1 MARGSAL
8 CWLLAGLW
16 PVPWNGTAGR
26 STIAGQRPASNRHGA
41 EPRAIRPLIITLM
54 LPPAA
59 AFLPEIIFQTSRAS
73 GPGGQNVNK
82 VESRVELRWHL
93 MDSQVLT
100 DDQKQLILEKLGPQ
114 LTAAGLLL
122 LTAQDDRSQL
132 RNKEIVLARF
142 RELLLKSLRRPKPRK
157 ATKPSR
163 SAVRKRLEG
172 KKIHSEKKTSR
183 RRLD

>member
-1 MARGSAL
+1 
-8 CWLLAGLW
+8 
-16 PVPWNGTAGR
+16 
-26 STIAGQRPASNRHGA
+26 
-41 EPRAIRPLIITLM
+41 M

-59 AFLPEIIFQTSRAS
+59 AFLPEITFQTSRAS

-93 MDSQVLT
+93 LNSEILT
-100 DDQKQLILEKLGPQ
+100 DTQKQLILEKLAGQ
-114 LTAAGLLL
+114 LTADGLLL

-142 RELLLKSLRRPKPRK
+142 HELLLKSLRRPKPRK
-157 ATKPSR
+157 ATKPSK

-172 KKIHSEKKTSR
+172 KKMQGEKKANR
-183 RRLD
+183 RML

>member
-1 MARGSAL
+1 
-8 CWLLAGLW
+8 
-16 PVPWNGTAGR
+16 
-26 STIAGQRPASNRHGA
+26 
-41 EPRAIRPLIITLM
+41 M

-59 AFLPEIIFQTSRAS
+59 AFLPEITFQTSRAS

-93 MDSQVLT
+93 AGSQVLS
-100 DDQKQLILEKLGPQ
+100 DGQKALILEKLGGQ
-114 LTAAGLLL
+114 LTAEGLLQ

-142 RELLLKSLRRPKPRK
+142 HALLLKSLRRPKPRK
-157 ATKPSR
+157 ATKPSK

-172 KKIHSEKKTSR
+172 KKKDGEKKANR
-183 RRLD
+183 RRVE

>member
-1 MARGSAL
+1 
-8 CWLLAGLW
+8 
-16 PVPWNGTAGR
+16 
-26 STIAGQRPASNRHGA
+26 
-41 EPRAIRPLIITLM
+41 M

-59 AFLPEIIFQTSRAS
+59 AFLPVITFQTSRAS

-100 DDQKQLILEKLGPQ
+100 DLQKQLILEKLANQ
-114 LTAAGLLL
+114 LTAEGLLL

-142 RELLLKSLRRPKPRK
+142 HELLLKSLRRPKPRK
-157 ATKPSR
+157 ATKPSKG
-163 SAVRKRLEG
+163 AVRKRLEG
-172 KKIHSEKKTSR
+172 KKKDGEKKASR
-183 RRLD
+183 RRVE

>member
-1 MARGSAL
+1 MR
-8 CWLLAGLW
+8 
-16 PVPWNGTAGR
+16 T
-26 STIAGQRPASNRHGA
+26 TDI
-41 EPRAIRPLIITLM
+41 EPYFSPM

-59 AFLPEIIFQTSRAS
+59 AFLPEITFQTSRAS

-100 DDQKQLILEKLGPQ
+100 DEQKQLILEKLTNQ
-114 LTAAGLLL
+114 LTAEGLLL

-142 RELLLKSLRRPKPRK
+142 HELLLKSLRRPKPRK
-157 ATKPSR
+157 ATKPSK

-172 KKIHSEKKTSR
+172 KKKDGEKKANR
-183 RRLD
+183 RRVE